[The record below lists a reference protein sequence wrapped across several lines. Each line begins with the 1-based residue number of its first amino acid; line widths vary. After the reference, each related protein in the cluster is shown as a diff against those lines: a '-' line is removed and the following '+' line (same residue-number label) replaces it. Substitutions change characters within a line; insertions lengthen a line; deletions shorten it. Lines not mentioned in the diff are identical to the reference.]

1 MVQFDLLLKSPGGPW
16 NASAARNFRLL
27 FVQLND

>member
-1 MVQFDLLLKSPGGPW
+1 MFQFDLLFKLPGGPW
-16 NASAARNFRLL
+16 NARAARNFRLP